1 MANKEGKTLKQ
12 LKEEFEQAQKAYNDK
27 REELAR
33 KEAEEAERKK
43 AQLEAEKSKRK
54 EEIEKV
60 KEHYLD
66 LIQQYIKDYG
76 KYEFDCSYKDDDD
89 FISFLFGHTPFRFFS

>member
-27 REELAR
+27 KEELAR
-33 KEAEEAERKK
+33 KEAEEAKRKM
-43 AQLEAEKSKRK
+43 AQLESEKAKRR
-54 EEIEKV
+54 EEIEKA
-60 KEHYLD
+60 KKHYLD

-76 KYEFDCSYKDDDD
+76 KFEFDYSYSEDDNLL
-89 FISFLFGHTPFRFFS
+89 SFLFSGKPFKFFI